1 MEDEVHLFHSPI
13 PSRYGFVL
21 KLVYC
26 VAPFQ
31 VLMSSLENAGPTTKY
46 EFKGRFGAPVTN
58 PQVEEPTHE
67 EIDRFVKSMLGLTKE
82 K

>member
-1 MEDEVHLFHSPI
+1 
-13 PSRYGFVL
+13 
-21 KLVYC
+21 
-26 VAPFQ
+26 
-31 VLMSSLENAGPTTKY
+31 MSSLENAGPTTKY